1 MLSWLPAFF
10 AMKNAASSS
19 GSPAHVPRVVY
30 PPEQGQ
36 FFGFYAF
43 SGGSS
48 IFLPFFFF
56 FNYFTVFLHFIWWS
70 LWSFPFS
77 HLSKI

>member
-56 FNYFTVFLHFIWWS
+56 FLTTSRYFYISFGGVCGLFHFPI
-70 LWSFPFS
+70 
-77 HLSKI
+77 